1 MTMQEDHDRLI
12 RLDTKVDGVLET
24 LGRIETAVNT
34 QTADGVQAHTDLWKG
49 VRDAQDRS
57 RGAAIW
63 SRIGTSLW
71 GLAIAAVLTVV
82 GLREK

>member
-12 RLDTKVDGVLET
+12 RLETKFDGCLES
-24 LGRIETAVNT
+24 LDRIETAVTT
-34 QTADGVQAHTDLWKG
+34 QTTQGEQVHADLWKG

-71 GLAIAAVLTVV
+71 GLTIVAALTAL
-82 GLREK
+82 GLRER